1 MFDAIKTFFT
11 LLNRAKWWVVFYL
24 FFGCLF
30 IYIGNALYQFRVL
43 STTLTSIGGSF
54 LAIGLVTV
62 LVEVSTAWHVLQILH
77 MYGDYKEHGIYRV
90 FPNADGDD
98 YRELYREASEKPR
111 TIKVLS
117 LMGRKFIENDDKIA
131 RAYSLAKDSH
141 ECRFLFVE
149 IYSHGYKYRYD
160 YMEPL
165 DDGDVVGFI
174 NADIFKKHFEK
185 LRGMVATLSSPDKEA
200 RSYQAVPVF
209 NLEFYDDLLFV
220 SFYGYRSRSKNRS
233 PILVFRRREN
243 SAVYQYFSKQFE
255 EYWGL
260 DKKELRAEL

>member
-1 MFDAIKTFFT
+1 MFDAIRTFFR

-30 IYIGNALYQFRVL
+30 IYIGNALYQYKVL

-62 LVEVSTAWHVLQILH
+62 IVEVSTSWHVLQILH

-90 FPNADGDD
+90 FPDADRED
-98 YRELYREASEKPR
+98 YRELYRRATAGPQAVR
-111 TIKVLS
+111 VLA
-117 LMGRKFIENDDKIA
+117 LMGRKFTENDDKIA
-131 RAYSLAKDSH
+131 TAYKLAKDSH
-141 ECRFLFVE
+141 ECRFLFIE
-149 IYSHGYKYRYD
+149 INSHGYKYRYD
-160 YMEPL
+160 HMEPL
-165 DDGDVVGFI
+165 EDGDIVGLI
-174 NADIFKKHFEK
+174 NADIFKKNYEK
-185 LRGMVATLSSPDKEA
+185 LRSMIASLHSPSKEA
-200 RSYQAVPVF
+200 KSYQAVPVF

-233 PILVFRRREN
+233 PILVFEKRDN
-243 SAVYQYFSKQFE
+243 SSVYKYFAKQFE

-260 DKKELRAEL
+260 DNKEA